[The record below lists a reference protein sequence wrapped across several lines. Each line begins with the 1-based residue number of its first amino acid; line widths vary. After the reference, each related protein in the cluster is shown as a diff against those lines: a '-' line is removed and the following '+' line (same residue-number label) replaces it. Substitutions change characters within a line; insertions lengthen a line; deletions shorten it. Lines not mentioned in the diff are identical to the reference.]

1 MDELNAKEIVHRA
14 GEKEP
19 LESNVEKM
27 QPFVMRKVVL
37 GFTKKNNRLPTL
49 KELEAL
55 EAATVKRYF
64 GKSKPNFETEDEKP
78 TIDRYGIENGKT
90 VKLTP
95 EELKTLVD
103 IASMPMSEEDKKKM
117 NEFME
122 NHKTVIF

>member
-1 MDELNAKEIVHRA
+1 MNVKEIVHRA

-19 LESNVEKM
+19 LESNVEKIP
-27 QPFVMRKVVL
+27 PFVMRKVVL
-37 GFTKKNNRLPTL
+37 GFTKKKNRPPTP

-55 EAATVKRYF
+55 EAATAKRYF
-64 GKSKPNFETEDEKP
+64 GKSEPNFEAKDEKP

-95 EELKTLVD
+95 EELKALVD
-103 IASMPMSEEDKKKM
+103 IASMPMSEEDKKKI